1 MFWRKKKTVSKKAK
15 KLTQREIIS
24 HIEGLSTGE
33 SVSYRLSEVYGGQV
47 AAVEFNTSYPW
58 SGNKYAL
65 STQALVDGKHVGEKE
80 RVLESNEAK
89 DIAAW
94 VSSHRGSFR
103 PTDLPVSDT

>member
-1 MFWRKKKTVSKKAK
+1 MFWRKKKTAPKKAK

-24 HIEGLSTGE
+24 QIEQLSAGE
-33 SVSYRLSEVYGGQV
+33 SVSYQLPEVYGGQI

-58 SGNKYAL
+58 RGSKYGL
-65 STQALVDGKHVGEKE
+65 SIQTLVDGKPAGEKE
-80 RVLESNEAK
+80 RVSESNEAR

-94 VSSHRGSFR
+94 VSRHRGSPR